1 MQQPVFRVLVIED
14 NPGDAE
20 LVKATLADAGGAT
33 FQVYCADA
41 LLPGLDR
48 LARGDIDLVLLDL
61 SLPDSHG
68 LEGLNAVRIHAPSIP
83 VVLLTGWANDSLALR
98 AMQSG
103 AQDYLVKGTLQGADL
118 ALRLQHAIVRQRAQA
133 ESATAEPH
141 LEQAKVIGF
150 LGAKG
155 GVGNTTIACHIAMEL
170 KRQTAG
176 RVLLMD
182 LDMAGNAI
190 AFVMNVNGPYGIME
204 ASDDILHLDEDR
216 WEKLVFSAGGL
227 DILQSGG
234 PASRE
239 EKQPKAE
246 RVRLLLNF
254 VRSLYQW
261 IIVDFG
267 RLNSFSVR
275 LVQDVSR
282 LYLVS
287 TGNIPGLAE
296 AKSAMGA
303 LFEAG
308 FDRDCLALILNQVA
322 APSSFRGGELE
333 KLLGVPI
340 DTMLPECRRDFEDS
354 FLNGKRLGE
363 SKKFQKHMAQLAARI
378 AGVGVAKDT
387 QTPKPG
393 FSFLPGVLRRAAT
406 GT

>member
-1 MQQPVFRVLVIED
+1 VLVIED

-20 LVKATLADAGGAT
+20 LVKAALADTGGVT
-33 FQVYCADA
+33 FQVFFAEA

-68 LEGLNAVRIHAPSIP
+68 LDGLNAIRIHAPSIP
-83 VVLLTGWANDSLALR
+83 VVLLTGWANESLALR

-103 AQDYLVKGTLQGADL
+103 AQDYIVKGTLQGPDL
-118 ALRLQHAIVRQRAQA
+118 ALHLQHAIVRQRAQA
-133 ESATAEPH
+133 ESATAEPN
-141 LEQAKVIGF
+141 LKRAKVVGF

-155 GVGNTTIACHIAMEL
+155 GVGSTTIACHIAMEL

-190 AFVMNVNGPYGIME
+190 AFAMNVDGPYGIME

-227 DILQSGG
+227 DVLQSGG

-254 VRSLYQW
+254 VRPLYQW

-267 RLNSFSVR
+267 RLNPFSVR

-287 TGNIPGLAE
+287 TCDIPGLAE
-296 AKSAMGA
+296 AKSAVGA
-303 LFEAG
+303 LSEAG
-308 FDRDCLALILNQVA
+308 FDRDCLVLTLNQVA
-322 APSSFRGGELE
+322 TSSSLPRGELE
-333 KLLGVPI
+333 KLLGVSI
-340 DTMLPECRRDFEDS
+340 DTMLPECRRDFEES
-354 FLNGKRLGE
+354 FQNGKRLGE
-363 SKKFQKHMAQLAARI
+363 SRKFQKHMAQLAARI
-378 AGVGVAKDT
+378 AGVGAAKDT
-387 QTPKPG
+387 QTPKPR
-393 FSFLPGVLRRAAT
+393 FSFLPGVLRRATT
-406 GT
+406 GI

>member
-1 MQQPVFRVLVIED
+1 VLLIED

-20 LVKATLADAGGAT
+20 LVKAALADSGGVT
-33 FQVYCADA
+33 FQVFFADA

-68 LEGLNAVRIHAPSIP
+68 LDGLTAVRTHAPFVP
-83 VVLLTGWANDSLALR
+83 VVLLTGWASESLALR

-103 AQDYLVKGTLQGADL
+103 AQDYLVKGTLQGPDL

-141 LEQAKVIGF
+141 LKQAKVIGF

-170 KRQTAG
+170 KRQTQG

-190 AFVMNVNGPYGIME
+190 AFVMNVKMPYGIMD

-227 DILQSGG
+227 DVLQSGG

-261 IIVDFG
+261 IIIDLG
-267 RLNSFSVR
+267 RLNPFSAR
-275 LVQDVSR
+275 LVQEIGR
-282 LYLVS
+282 LYVVS
-287 TGNIPGLAE
+287 TGDILGLAE
-296 AKSAMGA
+296 TKSTVGV
-303 LFEAG
+303 LSEAG
-308 FDRDCLALILNQVA
+308 FDWDCLALTLNQVA
-322 APSSFRGGELE
+322 TASSFPRDELE
-333 KLLGVPI
+333 KLLGVPV
-340 DTMLPECRRDFEDS
+340 DSMLPECRRDFEDS
-354 FLNGKRLGE
+354 FLKGKRLGE
-363 SKKFQKHMAQLAARI
+363 SRKFQKHMAQLAARI
-378 AGVGVAKDT
+378 AGAEVAKDT
-387 QTPKPG
+387 HTPKPR
-393 FSFLPGVLRRAAT
+393 FSFLPGVLRRATT
-406 GT
+406 GI

>member
-1 MQQPVFRVLVIED
+1 
-14 NPGDAE
+14 
-20 LVKATLADAGGAT
+20 
-33 FQVYCADA
+33 
-41 LLPGLDR
+41 
-48 LARGDIDLVLLDL
+48 
-61 SLPDSHG
+61 
-68 LEGLNAVRIHAPSIP
+68 
-83 VVLLTGWANDSLALR
+83 
-98 AMQSG
+98 
-103 AQDYLVKGTLQGADL
+103 
-118 ALRLQHAIVRQRAQA
+118 
-133 ESATAEPH
+133 
-141 LEQAKVIGF
+141 
-150 LGAKG
+150 
-155 GVGNTTIACHIAMEL
+155 MEL

-182 LDMAGNAI
+182 LNMAGNAI

-216 WEKLVFSAGGL
+216 WEKLLFSAGGL
-227 DILQSGG
+227 DVLQSGG

-267 RLNSFSVR
+267 RLNPFSVR

-287 TGNIPGLAE
+287 TCDIPGLAE
-296 AKSAMGA
+296 AKSAVGA
-303 LFEAG
+303 LSEAG
-308 FDRDCLALILNQVA
+308 FDRECLALTLNQVA
-322 APSSFRGGELE
+322 PSSFPGGELE

-354 FLNGKRLGE
+354 LLNGKRLGE
-363 SKKFQKHMAQLAARI
+363 SRKFQKHMAQLAARI

-387 QTPKPG
+387 QTPKPR
-393 FSFLPGVLRRAAT
+393 FSFLPGVLRRATT
-406 GT
+406 GI

>member
-1 MQQPVFRVLVIED
+1 VLLIED

-20 LVKATLADAGGAT
+20 LVKAALADAGGAT
-33 FQVYCADA
+33 FQVYCAEA

-68 LEGLNAVRIHAPSIP
+68 LDGLNAIRIHAPSIP
-83 VVLLTGWANDSLALR
+83 VVLLTGWANESLALR

-103 AQDYLVKGTLQGADL
+103 AQDYLVKGTLQGPDL
-118 ALRLQHAIVRQRAQA
+118 ALHLQHAIVRQRAQA
-133 ESATAEPH
+133 ESVTAEPN
-141 LEQAKVIGF
+141 LKRAKVVGF

-155 GVGNTTIACHIAMEL
+155 GVGSTTIACHIAMEL

-190 AFVMNVNGPYGIME
+190 AFAMNVDGPYGTME

-227 DILQSGG
+227 DVLQSGG

-254 VRSLYQW
+254 VRPLYRW

-267 RLNSFSVR
+267 RLNPFSMR
-275 LVQDVSR
+275 LVLDVSR

-287 TGNIPGLAE
+287 TCDIPGLAE
-296 AKSAMGA
+296 AKSAVGA
-303 LFEAG
+303 LSEAG
-308 FDRDCLALILNQVA
+308 FDRDCLALTLNQVA
-322 APSSFRGGELE
+322 TSSSLPRGELE
-333 KLLGVPI
+333 KLLGLPI

-354 FLNGKRLGE
+354 FQNGKRLGE
-363 SKKFQKHMAQLAARI
+363 SRKFQKHMAQLAARI

-387 QTPKPG
+387 QTPKPR
-393 FSFLPGVLRRAAT
+393 FSFLPGVFRRATT
-406 GT
+406 GI